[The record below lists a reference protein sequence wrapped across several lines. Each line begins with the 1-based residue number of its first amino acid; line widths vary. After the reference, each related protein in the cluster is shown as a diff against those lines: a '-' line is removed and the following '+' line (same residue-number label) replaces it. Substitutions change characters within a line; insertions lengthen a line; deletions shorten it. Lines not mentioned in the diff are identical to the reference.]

1 MEMSG
6 ALTTVC
12 HGSVGKIPRVCFMYA
27 KKAVNEK
34 IAGRRRKQLD
44 LPTKLSPQAGA
55 FSGDSLDQKSKTR
68 LFPGRVW
75 AVVTNC

>member
-1 MEMSG
+1 MSG

-12 HGSVGKIPRVCFMYA
+12 HGSVGKIPRVCFMTVC

-34 IAGRRRKQLD
+34 IAGRRRKQLV

-55 FSGDSLDQKSKTR
+55 FSGDSLESTTR
-68 LFPGRVW
+68 LFPGRPG